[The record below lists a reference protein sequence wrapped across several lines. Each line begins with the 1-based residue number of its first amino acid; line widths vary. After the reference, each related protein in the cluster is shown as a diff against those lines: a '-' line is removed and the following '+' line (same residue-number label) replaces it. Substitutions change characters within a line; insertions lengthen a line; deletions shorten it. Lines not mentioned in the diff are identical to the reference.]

1 MAVEEVHVVE
11 VHTLETLVEAGRQIL
26 ARTPVAV
33 RSFPHVV
40 SGFGGNEEFVAIG
53 TEVILHQSAHGF
65 FCTSVGRAV
74 IVGKVEMGNAVVESI
89 VCDGTASLVRVDASE
104 VVPESQTDF
113 RQQDSA
119 LAASLVE
126 SICVCVAIGSSGVDS
141 FYVHIFVF

>member
-11 VHTLETLVEAGRQIL
+11 VHALEALVEAGRQIL

-33 RSFPHVV
+33 RPFPHVV
-40 SGFGGNEEFVAIG
+40 SGFGGNEEFIAIG

-89 VCDGTASLVRVDASE
+89 VCDGTASLVRIHSSE
-104 VVPESQTDF
+104 VVP
-113 RQQDSA
+113 DSA

-126 SICVCVAIGSSGVDS
+126 SICVCVAIGSCGVDF